1 MNADEMAAFVTGII
15 NRCGG
20 IDKWQQLRLS
30 LQDMKASK
38 KLGDPAVFQRYL
50 RRVAKRQDG
59 ADQLVAIA
67 LLGLTLGEVVH
78 YGKIARERS
87 ETKCSTK

>member
-20 IDKWQQLRLS
+20 INKWQQLRQS

-50 RRVAKRQDG
+50 RRVAKRPDG
-59 ADQLVAIA
+59 ADQIIAIA
-67 LLGLTLGEVVH
+67 LLGLTLGEVVYH
-78 YGKIARERS
+78 GKKAREERN
-87 ETKCSTK
+87 